1 MSTVLGLAALAGGI
15 ALVVWAADVSST
27 ACLAWAGRWASRPF
41 VLTVALSGFETE
53 NLAAGIAANA
63 KCLAGAAAGT
73 FLGGI
78 TFPALGVAGL
88 AAVIAP
94 MQLEL
99 PPGFAIWTAVGPVPL
114 LLFGLDGRLSRVE
127 GAVLVAWSVV
137 ALVGLARSGSALLAD
152 ENGERVRSPGVRLL
166 AGLVVLTGGGWLLGQ
181 GLTSTVRNLGISP
194 TLLAIPPWPSRSRP
208 RTSPALRCPL
218 AAVAQSWD
226 SAISAR
232 PWSTSRRSTR
242 GCSRSSN
249 RSRSGTTP
257 RTSTSPP
264 RRQAQLFLLC

>member
-1 MSTVLGLAALAGGI
+1 MSTPLGLATLAGGI
-15 ALVVWAADVSST
+15 TLVVWAADV
-27 ACLAWAGRWASRPF
+27 F
-41 VLTVALSGFETE
+41 VDGLRGV
-53 NLAAGIAANA
+53 
-63 KCLAGAAAGT
+63 GT

-78 TFPALGVAGL
+78 TFLALGVAGL

-99 PPGFAIWTAVGPVPL
+99 PPRFAIWTAVGPVPL

-152 ENGERVRSPGVRLL
+152 ENGERVRSPGVRVL

-194 TLLAIPPWPSRSRP
+194 TLLGNTAVAASVEAEEVARVAVPARRGRPELGLGNIGATVVHFAALNAGVLALVKPPPLGHDTTHFYLP
-208 RTSPALRCPL
+208 VAAASPAIL
-218 AAVAQSWD
+218 AVLLLTRKWLGRIDGVGLIALYVAYVAIAI
-226 SAISAR
+226 AIS
-232 PWSTSRRSTR
+232 T
-242 GCSRSSN
+242 
-249 RSRSGTTP
+249 
-257 RTSTSPP
+257 
-264 RRQAQLFLLC
+264 